1 MKKGEKEKGEKKEK
15 RKAKHST
22 ALRHANLMN
31 FGNRFA
37 ILFKVE

>member
-1 MKKGEKEKGEKKEK
+1 MKKGEKEKEEKKK
-15 RKAKHST
+15 RKAKRST